1 MQLEKFK
8 MHNLM
13 LEAEAEAEAEAEIV
27 LRQACQTRHRRTEE
41 RFGLLYMYHER
52 GAELRTLKREK
63 AQILASARD
72 QCVRP
77 IA

>member
-41 RFGLLYMYHER
+41 RFGLLYITNVALNCGH
-52 GAELRTLKREK
+52 
-63 AQILASARD
+63 
-72 QCVRP
+72 
-77 IA
+77 